1 MPTSHARSPLRHH
14 PELSDIHIERL
25 LGAKRGENR
34 WVPQLMNVVVGITPP
49 ILNPV

>member
-1 MPTSHARSPLRHH
+1 MPVSHAWSPLRHH
-14 PELSDIHIERL
+14 PKLRDIHIERL

-34 WVPQLMNVVVGITPP
+34 WVQQLINVVVGITPP